1 MQFAQPQKV
10 KFFHLL
16 STILFILAIAA
27 CLCVAQGQR
36 SVLGELKLEGEHL
49 EQLVLRR
56 KDGHTEQFD
65 KPVETIELPV
75 GQYQLQES
83 PLEGG
88 YVCVLGTGIENKLIT
103 IAENKPAILKV
114 GAPLKQT
121 LEVKRR
127 GKAFVVEYNLHG
139 IGDEAYTKSDRDKPP
154 RLVVYNGDE
163 EINSGRFE
171 YG

>member
-27 CLCVAQGQR
+27 CLCVAQCQR

-83 PLEGG
+83 RLEGG

-114 GAPLKQT
+114 GP
-121 LEVKRR
+121 
-127 GKAFVVEYNLHG
+127 
-139 IGDEAYTKSDRDKPP
+139 
-154 RLVVYNGDE
+154 
-163 EINSGRFE
+163 
-171 YG
+171 